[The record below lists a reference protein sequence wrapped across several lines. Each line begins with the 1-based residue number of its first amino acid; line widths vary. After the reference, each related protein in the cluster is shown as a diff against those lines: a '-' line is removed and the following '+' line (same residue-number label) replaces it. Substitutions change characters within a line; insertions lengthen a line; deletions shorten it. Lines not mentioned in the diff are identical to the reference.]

1 MSNFRFPLVIFCIYR
16 LTAELANVEGY
27 QDAYSQLYEQVGLLI
42 ARNQLAEEE
51 AERISKFNA
60 QILGHNNPAQR
71 IMYVDR
77 IRTELAEAKMVSTSV
92 LSEPSIDDRF
102 IREENS
108 RNGS

>member
-1 MSNFRFPLVIFCIYR
+1 MGGCPCPTDITFKLRVIVYR
-16 LTAELANVEGY
+16 LTTELANAEGY
-27 QDAYSQLYEQVGLLI
+27 QDAYSQLYEQIGLLI

-77 IRTELAEAKMVSTSV
+77 IRTELAEAKMVSTHCFV
-92 LSEPSIDDRF
+92 
-102 IREENS
+102 
-108 RNGS
+108 